1 MVQTLEKVF
10 EATQNNNAIDAPK
23 DFAESISE
31 KFSAIFPSVPLMIAT
46 ILAFIILFV
55 VLYVFVRKPV
65 KEMIKRRKD
74 FIQNNIDESIKIK
87 EEMIEKLNQAN
98 VVLENANNQAESIV
112 NRGYVRSEKIV
123 IEYTGKAKND
133 AKQLLEEAHLDI
145 NKQQKEFELKS
156 RQIVAQTAKELA
168 EKILKREISKES
180 TEEIIEKFLDDT
192 TPIKGLN

>member
-10 EATQNNNAIDAPK
+10 EANQNNNAIDAPK

-145 NKQQKEFELKS
+145 NKQQKEFKLKS

>member
-87 EEMIEKLNQAN
+87 EEMIEKLNQVN

-145 NKQQKEFELKS
+145 NKQQKEFKLKS

>member
-145 NKQQKEFELKS
+145 NKQQKEFKLKS

>member
-1 MVQTLEKVF
+1 MVHTLEKVF
-10 EATQNNNAIDAPK
+10 EATQNNNSIDAPK

-31 KFSAIFPSVPLMIAT
+31 KFNAIFPSVPLIIAT

-74 FIQNNIDESIKIK
+74 FIQNNIDESVKIK